1 MEKFISASVYTVFV
15 RIEVF
20 IAILL
25 VIGLVG
31 VGIGSLAFSRTVT
44 KTETV
49 TVTVTETISSS
60 ITTPRK
66 GGRSGDLTFTIG
78 RFYTDEIGFCHV
90 VGEVTNHGSRTAKW
104 VEVIASFYD
113 AEGNM
118 IGTSFAY
125 TDPEHIPP
133 GSTVPYHIIWT
144 DKAGC
149 RRAERV
155 KVQLTYS

>member
-1 MEKFISASVYTVFV
+1 VEKFKSVSVYVVFV
-15 RIEVF
+15 RVEVF

-25 VIGLVG
+25 VVGLIG
-31 VGIGSLAFSRTVT
+31 VGIGSLAFSRIVT
-44 KTETV
+44 KTI
-49 TVTVTETISSS
+49 TVTVTETVSPS

-66 GGRSGDLTFTIG
+66 GGKSGDLTFTIG

-90 VGEVTNHGSRTAKW
+90 VGEVTNHGSRTARW
-104 VEVIASFYD
+104 VELVASFYD

-133 GSTVPYHIIWT
+133 GSTAPYHIIWT

-149 RRAERV
+149 RRAKRV
-155 KVQLTYS
+155 RVQLTYS

>member
-1 MEKFISASVYTVFV
+1 MEKFKSVSVYVAFV
-15 RIEVF
+15 RVEVF

-25 VIGLVG
+25 AVGLIG
-31 VGIGSLAFSRTVT
+31 VGIGSLAFSRTIT
-44 KTETV
+44 KTE

-125 TDPEHIPP
+125 TDPEYIPP

-155 KVQLTYS
+155 RVQLTYS